1 MSVVV
6 VLFLSIGVAV
16 IAIGVA
22 VGLHLVEPI
31 GDLPG
36 WAGRQVAGLLRW
48 ALDVARLL
56 EK

>member
-6 VLFLSIGVAV
+6 VLFLSIGLAV

-31 GDLPG
+31 GG
-36 WAGRQVAGLLRW
+36 HCHVNAVAS
-48 ALDVARLL
+48 ARPVL
-56 EK
+56 